1 MSSTPGNSVF
11 EQLTSMPKTLISQ
24 NPPVDPALL
33 ALKPRQ
39 VLLANSS
46 TMRKPCSDKASS
58 GALTADQKVLL
69 LEAVAHFLD
78 RNGFSKALKKFRSE
92 AQVKKDG
99 LKGSAFDLEE
109 IYSKYLEVWNHSNTK
124 VKFQNE
130 QQIKNDDIVKRDGE
144 RASTVA
150 LENGRKKNGKSSEGD
165 KCDVVS
171 QSKTTV
177 PHPKNSKE
185 KLTNGAALESNVRT
199 KKRKEGKKISDSLV
213 QGTRSLV
220 EEPGKKRK
228 EKKKK
233 KSNSDS
239 GSFINYV
246 EHYQLESLPVA
257 IEEKT
262 NEMILSEGQCVGD
275 DTEKTLKHK
284 KKKKDKPI
292 SDSLDNAKQ
301 GGLDGKQGVVSTTFK
316 DAECSRDPQV
326 NNSGSTLE
334 VSSAKSKSKKK
345 KVDGSVSESLLSADS
360 KDIEIRDANG
370 KNEKKKKCKTPDE
383 DAANNIREVPKKRKR
398 FSSEENDFQPV
409 DKKAAEEQKLRK
421 VEGLEESERSE
432 QEAMVNASLG
442 SDKSAEKAFGNL
454 EKNGKEP
461 AFQKTKKQ
469 RNGSV
474 EPKTGNAFQRV
485 KSDEVVFTDERL
497 KDNSYWAKD
506 GAESGYGAKAQEIL
520 GQVRGR
526 DFRHEKTKK
535 KRGTYR
541 GGQIDLQSHSIRFNY
556 SDDE

>member
-220 EEPGKKRK
+220 EEP
-228 EKKKK
+228 
-233 KSNSDS
+233 
-239 GSFINYV
+239 
-246 EHYQLESLPVA
+246 
-257 IEEKT
+257 
-262 NEMILSEGQCVGD
+262 EGQCVGD